1 MKTFSANNIC
11 QSCGLPMYHLS
22 DFGTNEDDTI
32 NTDYCHFCF
41 TKGIFIDHG
50 ISLDQK
56 IESNKEITQKTGMTL
71 EKATLLAHKTRQTIK
86 K

>member
-41 TKGIFIDHG
+41 IKGIFIDHG
-50 ISLDQK
+50 ISLEQK
-56 IESNKEITQKTGMTL
+56 I
-71 EKATLLAHKTRQTIK
+71 
-86 K
+86 